1 MEYKHSYYH
10 NTKEPL
16 GLSVYSAGS
25 QQCVTGQTWGPAVRD
40 HYLLHYVS
48 AGRGFYTCGGREYR
62 LNAGDAFVIYPG
74 ELVSY
79 HPDDREP
86 WEYHWVGFVGAQAKE
101 LLRLCGFSKER
112 PVRPL
117 GSGTVAEDLRR
128 IYAANGPSASA
139 EAEMVGRLWLFFAHR
154 IRENPLYR
162 AGAKHTPRFPDER
175 LLWAGSDQNPPDRPV
190 RIPYLPESDFAA
202 VPVPFLCLTAAGIFC
217 AADFAAPPRQ
227 RDNRTA
233 KDRRFRLCRTISA
246 GVAYFLS
253 KRPFSDARTRGSFS
267 LRYNSTK
274 DEFYHIFLKEKE
286 IFDFLC

>member
-154 IRENPLYR
+154 IRENPLPAPEAEPDYLAQALRFIRGNYAEEFTVAQLAEHVGVSRSQLYR
-162 AGAKHTPRFPDER
+162 AFEAQFDQSPQEFIQQYRIREAAS
-175 LLWAGSDQNPPDRPV
+175 LL
-190 RIPYLPESDFAA
+190 
-202 VPVPFLCLTAAGIFC
+202 T
-217 AADFAAPPRQ
+217 
-227 RDNRTA
+227 
-233 KDRRFRLCRTISA
+233 
-246 GVAYFLS
+246 
-253 KRPFSDARTRGSFS
+253 
-267 LRYNSTK
+267 STK
-274 DEFYHIFLKEKE
+274 LSVEEVAASTGFRDPLYFSRVFRRVKGQSPSAYRT
-286 IFDFLC
+286 DFHRK